1 MPPDPFIG
9 TTQWSRIDRELDAIA
24 GSHGVRILLAV
35 ESGSRAW
42 RFPSS
47 DSDYD
52 VRFIY
57 QHPADSYLS
66 IEPPPDTID
75 AADAGLL
82 DINGWDIRKAL
93 RMAVRS
99 NAVLLE
105 WLASPVRYRDAG
117 TTPTRLLALARESC
131 HLPAI
136 EYHYDRLARHSFA
149 AIASSE
155 EPVRLKAYCYAL
167 RAALALQWL
176 RRHGA
181 PPPMDVP
188 SLLDGL
194 VVADG
199 RRQAIASL
207 IARKASATE
216 RDVAARL
223 PLLDSLIEETLAQLV
238 DRAALPDR
246 APVLAKADA
255 FFAALVRAGWP
266 PDDTG
271 RRP

>member
-1 MPPDPFIG
+1 VSFDPFIG
-9 TTQWSRIDRELDAIA
+9 ASQWSCIDRELDAVA

-52 VRFIY
+52 VRFVY
-57 QHPADSYLS
+57 QHPPDRYLS

-75 AADAGLL
+75 AAAPGLL
-82 DINGWDIRKAL
+82 DISGWDIRKAL

-117 TTPTRLLALARESC
+117 ASPARLLALARESC

-149 AIASSE
+149 AIASAE
-155 EPVRLKAYCYAL
+155 APVRLKGYCYAL
-167 RAALALQWL
+167 RAALALRWL

-188 SLLDGL
+188 SLLDGIA
-194 VVADG
+194 VAHD
-199 RRQAIASL
+199 RRQAIAAL
-207 IARKASATE
+207 IERKASATE
-216 RDVAARL
+216 RDMTARL
-223 PLLDSLIEETLAQLV
+223 PLLDSLLAETLAQPV

-246 APVLAKADA
+246 APALANADA
-255 FFAALVRAGWP
+255 FFSALVRAG
-266 PDDTG
+266 
-271 RRP
+271 

>member
-1 MPPDPFIG
+1 VTPDPFIG
-9 TTQWSRIDRELDAIA
+9 ATQWSRIDRELDAIA
-24 GSHGVRILLAV
+24 GSHGVRLLLAV

-57 QHPADSYLS
+57 QHPADRYLS

-75 AADAGLL
+75 AAAPGPL
-82 DINGWDIRKAL
+82 DISGWDIRKAL

-117 TTPTRLLALARESC
+117 AASARLQALARESC

-149 AIASSE
+149 AIAATE
-155 EPVRLKAYCYAL
+155 APVHLKGYCYAL

-176 RRHGA
+176 RRRGA

-194 VVADG
+194 VVAHE

-207 IARKASATE
+207 IERKASATE
-216 RDVAARL
+216 SDVTARL
-223 PLLDSLIEETLAQLV
+223 PLLDLLIEETLARPV
-238 DRAALPDR
+238 DRPALPDR
-246 APVLAKADA
+246 TAALATADTL
-255 FFAALVRAGWP
+255 FAALVRAG
-266 PDDTG
+266 
-271 RRP
+271 